1 MALRL
6 VQPGADVAR
15 VVQERLIDYAVQ
27 RGFRTRA
34 LAAAK
39 PASLA
44 LAAPHPVFQLAL
56 DDVGKPGALERAGM
70 TGWRYLVTSGKNV
83 IAAAHAS
90 AKSRSARASFSHV
103 NEGPFVNS
111 AQTALAQAEAWPEI
125 RDGRYALGLLS
136 VPALYVEALWLRD
149 EDGKDGGDRFV
160 PLAPAPAPLA
170 AHQRYSAAEFEKA
183 LVELKAGRGASRGAS
198 N

>member
-15 VVQERLIDYAVQ
+15 LVQDKLADYAVQ

-56 DDVGKPGALERAGM
+56 DDVGKQGALDRAAM

-90 AKSRSARASFSHV
+90 ATSRSARAAFSHV
-103 NEGPFVNS
+103 NEGPFVTS
-111 AQTALAQAEAWPEI
+111 AQTALAQAEQWPDI
-125 RDGRYALGLLS
+125 RDGRYALGLMS

-160 PLAPAPAPLA
+160 PLAPAPAPLVA
-170 AHQRYSAAEFEKA
+170 NQRYTAAAFAKA
-183 LVELKAGRGASRGAS
+183 LVELKAQRGESRGAS